1 MDENEYVFTTDD
13 STEQYGLVA
22 IANAIAYGNVY
33 FVGNVV
39 SMVNV
44 WVEVFPSSKQSIT
57 LQIRIYVYYVLI

>member
-44 WVEVFPSSKQSIT
+44 WVEVFPSSK
-57 LQIRIYVYYVLI
+57 